1 MKIIYSDGYDLNLG
15 DHVFPSVK
23 YRKTKERVLADR
35 ICAPDDVI
43 EPTPARDEDVA
54 LVHTAEYI
62 RKLKKGKLSREE
74 ILRMEVPYSKEGVD
88 AVWLSAG
95 GTIEACRRA
104 LADRISVNVGGGFH
118 HAFPEHGEGFCIL
131 NDVAIGIRALQKRGE
146 IHTAMTVD
154 CDVHQGNGTAEIF
167 HADPAV
173 FTLSIHQF
181 HNYPPIKPPSNLDIN
196 LEDGTKD
203 IEYLD
208 ELAHGLNKAL
218 AEFQPD
224 LIVYL
229 AGADPYQYDQLGGLA
244 LTLHGL
250 EQRDELV
257 FRTARERNIPVAVTL
272 AGGYAY
278 RVDDTVTIH
287 ANTIQMAKQVCRN

>member
-15 DHVFPSVK
+15 NHVFPTIK
-23 YRKTKERVLADR
+23 YRKTKDR
-35 ICAPDDVI
+35 IVADQLCTAAEVI
-43 EPTPARDEDVA
+43 EPQPAGDDDVA
-54 LVHTAEYI
+54 LVHSAEYI

-74 ILRMEVPYSKEGVD
+74 ILRMEVPYSKEGID

-104 LADRISVNVGGGFH
+104 LADRVAVNLGGGFH

-146 IHTAMTVD
+146 IQTAMTVD

-167 HADPAV
+167 HADPSV
-173 FTLSIHQF
+173 YTLSIHQL

-203 IEYLD
+203 TEYLD
-208 ELAHGLNKAL
+208 ELAHGLSRAL
-218 AEFQPD
+218 AEFKPD
-224 LIVYL
+224 LMVYL
-229 AGADPYQYDQLGGLA
+229 AGADPYQYDHLGGLA

-257 FRTARERNIPVAVTL
+257 FRTAQEREIPVAVTL

-287 ANTIQMAKQVCRN
+287 ANTVKAAKNIFQP